1 MNSIK
6 FAHISDFHLGYC
18 QYGLAKRF
26 TDIGNA
32 ARISIEKALE
42 RNVDF
47 ILFTGDLFHCHSPSS
62 GTLRQAIK
70 ILEMPKKAS
79 IPFYVIRGNHDASYA
94 RSERYGGDVL
104 DFLSDLRY
112 LQYIKDSYIDHDPLR
127 IWGVGYYGI
136 RAKKRLLEV
145 LENRKKEDGE
155 ERLEIL
161 ALHALIE
168 GQMPFHEIDLYTLAN
183 LSFNYIALGHY
194 HNRWELA
201 KHNLYCPGAT
211 EHMDTREWKSSRG
224 FYFVEVKNSKF
235 NTEFIEIPVRL
246 KKDIKVDLGTVD
258 LNEAQRK
265 MEAIIKENDI
275 KDSMLRFE
283 FTGHLAQ
290 GKKEQISTAELLSL
304 VRQAFYVV
312 EIRNS
317 LESKTMPIKAAD
329 PQEAIKKLLLKLL
342 GKTNEEEILPESELV
357 QVLLR
362 VLGEEGDIESSLKII
377 DDFFQKKE
385 NIKLK
390 VQQIPEKVEISKAF
404 KEKEALKSHPS
415 EKNPNI
421 TKKSAKKRVLNDF
434 FTD

>member
-6 FAHISDFHLGYC
+6 FAHISDFHLGYT
-18 QYGLAKRF
+18 QYNLHKRF
-26 TDIGNA
+26 IDIGNA
-32 ARISIEKALE
+32 ARISVEKALE

-47 ILFTGDLFHCHSPSS
+47 ILFTGDLFHSHSPSS
-62 GTLRQAIK
+62 GALRQAIK
-70 ILEMPKKAS
+70 ILEMPKKAN

-104 DFLSDLRY
+104 DFLSDLGY
-112 LQYIKDSYIDHDPLR
+112 LRYIKDSYIDHDPLR

-145 LENRKKEDGE
+145 LENQKKEDIE

-194 HNRWELA
+194 HNQWELPN
-201 KHNLYCPGAT
+201 HNLYCPGAT
-211 EHMDTREWKSSRG
+211 EHMDAREWKNSRG

-235 NTEFIEIPVRL
+235 NMEFIEIPVRL
-246 KKDIKVDLGTVD
+246 KKDIKVYLGTVD

-265 MEAIIKENDI
+265 METIIKENDI
-275 KDSMLRFE
+275 MEAMLRFE
-283 FTGHLAQ
+283 FTGRLAQ
-290 GKKEQISTAELLSL
+290 GKKEQISTSQLLGL
-304 VRQAFYVV
+304 VKEAFYVV

-329 PQEAIKKLLLKLL
+329 PQEAIKKLLLERL
-342 GKTNEEEILPESELV
+342 GKESEEEILPEAELV
-357 QVLLR
+357 QVLLKA
-362 VLGEEGDIESSLKII
+362 LGEEGDIEFSLKII

-385 NIKLK
+385 KIKHK
-390 VQQIPEKVEISKAF
+390 VQHIPEKVEISKDF
-404 KEKEALKSHPS
+404 KEKEAFKPQSS
-415 EKNPNI
+415 EKNTKS
-421 TKKSAKKRVLNDF
+421 TKKSAKKRVLDDF
-434 FTD
+434 FSD

>member
-18 QYGLAKRF
+18 QYGLPKRF

-32 ARISIEKALE
+32 ARISVEKALE

-47 ILFTGDLFHCHSPSS
+47 ILFTGDLFHSHSPSS
-62 GTLRQAIK
+62 GALRQAIK
-70 ILEMPKKAS
+70 ILEMPKKANT
-79 IPFYVIRGNHDASYA
+79 PFYVIRGNHDASYA

-112 LQYIKDSYIDHDPLR
+112 LHYIKDSYIDHDPLR

-136 RAKKRLLEV
+136 RSKKRLLEV
-145 LENRKKEDGE
+145 LENQKKEERE

-168 GQMPFHEIDLYTLAN
+168 GQMSFHEIDLYTLAN

-194 HNRWELA
+194 HNQWERP

-211 EHMDTREWKSSRG
+211 EHMDAREWKNSRG
-224 FYFVEVKNSKF
+224 FYFVEFKNSKF
-235 NTEFIEIPVRL
+235 NPKFVEIPVRL
-246 KKDIKVDLGTVD
+246 KKDIKKDLGTVD

-275 KDSMLRFE
+275 TDTMLRFE
-283 FTGHLAQ
+283 FTGRLAQ
-290 GKKEQISTAELLSL
+290 GKKEQISTAQLLRL
-304 VRQAFYVV
+304 VKQAFYVV

-317 LESKTMPIKAAD
+317 LETKTIPIKAAD
-329 PQEAIKKLLLKLL
+329 PQEAIKKLLLQLL
-342 GKTNEEEILPESELV
+342 GKKNEEEILPEAELV

-362 VLGEEGDIESSLKII
+362 ALGEEGDIESSLKII
-377 DDFFQKKE
+377 DNFFQKKE
-385 NIKLK
+385 KNKHK
-390 VQQIPEKVEISKAF
+390 VQQIPEKVEISKDF
-404 KEKEALKSHPS
+404 NEKETLKSQPS
-415 EKNPNI
+415 EK
-421 TKKSAKKRVLNDF
+421 TAKKRVLDDF